1 MGMHPLSANVDT
13 RLISME
19 NICLEL
25 SAQVDNLCDYSFNF
39 NWQDEKLDPA
49 SIIPYQQ
56 GSSYTYQDLVDALKS
71 GNDVHIKGDVGAR
84 FAYSMGVDLEHFGGT
99 GKPGSAGRVF
109 VDGNVGVEAGM
120 GMVSGILYV
129 NGTIELPF
137 GNIIEVVSDI
147 EGYRKYRSITDI
159 ICNGLSNDSLI
170 HNSLDDATL
179 IINDDILRGTIGARM
194 DCRGTVIVEGNAYN
208 GTGLLMRRGTV
219 YIKGCAGMNT
229 GSRLDGGTVVVGDK
243 ADEFAGAYLK
253 SGNLIFNDAKGY
265 VGAGMT
271 GGAIYSK
278 TKVSVSPP
286 AASGKKSG
294 ENSTMLRRVL
304 DIGRLEAMQYHKYE
318 MGPQKPEFAKVRMR
332 DGSVI
337 MRKV

>member
-1 MGMHPLSANVDT
+1 MHALSANVNT

-19 NICLEL
+19 TISLEL

-39 NWQDEKLDPA
+39 HWQDQKLDPA
-49 SIIPYQQ
+49 SVIPHQQ
-56 GSSYTYQDLVDALKS
+56 GSSHTYQDLVDALKT

-84 FAYSMGVDLEHFGGT
+84 FAHSMGADLKHFGGT
-99 GKPGSAGRVF
+99 GKPVSAGRVF
-109 VDGNVGVEAGM
+109 VDGNMGVEAGM
-120 GMVSGILYV
+120 GMVSGILYI
-129 NGTIELPF
+129 NGTIEQPT
-137 GNIIEVVSDI
+137 GNIIEVGSDI
-147 EGYRKYRSITDI
+147 EGYRKYRSITDVM
-159 ICNGLSNDSLI
+159 CNGLGDDILI
-170 HNSLDDATL
+170 HNSLVDATL
-179 IINDDILRGTIGARM
+179 IINDKIIRGTIGARM
-194 DCRGTVIVEGNAYN
+194 DCRGTVIVEGDAQN

-229 GSRLDGGTVVVGDK
+229 GSKLDGGTVVVSDK
-243 ADEFAGAYLK
+243 VDEFAGAYMK

-271 GGAIYSK
+271 GGAIFSK
-278 TKVSVSPP
+278 KKVSVNPP
-286 AASGKKSG
+286 ATSVKKSS
-294 ENSTMLRRVL
+294 ENNTMLRRVL

-318 MGPQKPEFAKVRMR
+318 VGPKKQEYNKVHMR